1 MENYENLMN
10 ELTRLNTQ
18 KQEICKQIYEV
29 GMKLDAIKEERAAIL
44 YKEIMEKFSELVSLD
59 YRIDT
64 AIWNNEQGG
73 YDWYELE
80 NNSGNFRYR
89 HKDTVIVDC

>member
-1 MENYENLMN
+1 MENYETLMD
-10 ELTRLNTQ
+10 ELARLNIQ
-18 KQEICKQIYEV
+18 KQAVMKSIHEIEEQ
-29 GMKLDAIKEERAAIL
+29 LNAIKKERAAAL
-44 YKEIMEKFSELVSLD
+44 YKEISERFSELVSLG

-64 AIWNNEQGG
+64 AIWDNDSGQ

-89 HKDTVIVDC
+89 HKDEVIVG